1 MRYVKRRKSMRY
13 VKIMFLLSCSFYF
26 MSCSSVGVKKIGEV
40 NMISNRN
47 IDSGANYKVLRNY
60 MGMSDEEIERTE
72 SKSIHDA
79 VDQTVKNTPGGEFL
93 KNAKLYEV
101 KKGDAFYFAVE
112 GDVWGLEENAN
123 YRGFRVG
130 NKVQWKS
137 LLSTNTGVITDLKDS
152 KECTIKIDG
161 SGKIEIVEYDELL
174 KIE

>member
-1 MRYVKRRKSMRY
+1 MRYVKM
-13 VKIMFLLSCSFYF
+13 MFLLSCSIYF
-26 MSCSSVGVKKIGEV
+26 MSCSSVVVKKVGEV

-47 IDSGANYKVLRNY
+47 VDSGANYKVLRNY
-60 MGMSDEEIERTE
+60 MGMSEEEIKRTE

-79 VDQTVKNTPGGEFL
+79 VDQTVKDTPGGEFL
-93 KNAKLYEV
+93 KNAKLYQV
-101 KKGDAFYFAVE
+101 TRDDALYFAVE

-123 YRGFRVG
+123 YRGFKVSD
-130 NKVQWKS
+130 KVQWES
-137 LLSTNTGVITDLKDS
+137 LFSTNTGVITDLKDS